1 MIKIINF
8 HELHDSIW
16 FDSVVSLLKSKYTM
30 ISAQDM
36 YDFFYKGKRLKNAC
50 LLTVDDGH
58 ETSYSVIY
66 PILKKYKVP
75 AIFFVSPYAAVNSD
89 NYMFWFQSARQL
101 KNKDSIFSTIHNSNI
116 CIDDACNLIDNIVK
130 TDNVILKY
138 NQNMTVDQIK
148 QIDSEGLVTIGA
160 HTLTHPFLGR
170 ESDERS
176 FQEIT
181 ESVIQLENLL
191 GHEVLYFAYPNGKPN
206 VDWGSRE
213 VKTLMS
219 TSIKLSFST
228 LPRNVRRKDRP
239 YEIPRYGLSR
249 GSIRFVKIKLFL
261 GHWYPMIKKAVNSV
275 YKIK

>member
-8 HELHDSIW
+8 HELHDSHW
-16 FDSVVSLLKSKYTM
+16 FDSVVRLLKSKYNM
-30 ISAQDM
+30 ISAQDL
-36 YDFFYKGKRLKNAC
+36 YDYFYNGKRLKHAC
-50 LLTVDDGH
+50 LITVDDGH

-66 PILKKYKVP
+66 PILKKYNVP

-89 NYMFWFQSARQL
+89 NYLFWFQSVRQL
-101 KNKDSIFSTIHNSNI
+101 NNKDSICSSILNSKI
-116 CIDDACNLIDNIVK
+116 RIDDACKLIDNIVK

-170 ESDERS
+170 ESDDRS

-206 VDWGSRE
+206 EDWGTRE
-213 VKTLMS
+213 VNTLMT
-219 TSIKLSFST
+219 TSIKLAFST
-228 LPRNVRRKDRP
+228 LPRNVQRKDNT
-239 YEIPRYGLSR
+239 YAIPRYGMSC
-249 GSIRFVKIKLFL
+249 GSMNFIRAKLILGKYYPIIKRIMNKL
-261 GHWYPMIKKAVNSV
+261 
-275 YKIK
+275 